1 MTRYNK
7 IIELYLNN
15 LTPEEIA
22 KKLNC
27 KISTVQNSI
36 NKYATSIFN
45 QILG

>member
-15 LTPEEIA
+15 MNPKNIA
-22 KKLNC
+22 EKLNC
-27 KISTVQNSI
+27 KISIVEKSI
-36 NKYATSIFN
+36 NKYADSIFN

>member
-15 LTPEEIA
+15 MKAEEIA

-27 KISTVQNSI
+27 KISSVENAI
-36 NKYATSIFN
+36 NQYSKSFFN
-45 QILG
+45 QLLG